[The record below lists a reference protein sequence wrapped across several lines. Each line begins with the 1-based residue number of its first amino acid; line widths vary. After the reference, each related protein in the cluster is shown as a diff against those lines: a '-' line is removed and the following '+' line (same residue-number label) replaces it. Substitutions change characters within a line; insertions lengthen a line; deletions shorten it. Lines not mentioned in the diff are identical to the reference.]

1 MLICAKSCLPIVF
14 IRAPCGIKACLWFC
28 LANAPVKRVESPMCR
43 QSSDDVLRRI
53 AIRPRHAFIA
63 PIKRFFRR
71 QLQPVIIDI
80 VLRLNT
86 GSKHIDDKLTAGPFR
101 CPAEM
106 TTVTNDLT
114 RAVHLALYDAP
125 HLLLFFYRLHALLT
139 LLILQCNAL
148 LSRCALFPKKITHPY
163 VHLPS
168 SPFKCPFTFCPDLK
182 GKERKGDQYRAKQCK
197 GVSR

>member
-1 MLICAKSCLPIVF
+1 MPRVVYLLYLFVLPVVSKPVYGSVWRMRLLSVL
-14 IRAPCGIKACLWFC
+14 RALCVVSL
-28 LANAPVKRVESPMCR
+28 
-43 QSSDDVLRRI
+43 SDDVLRRI

-71 QLQPVIIDI
+71 QLQPAIIDI

-148 LSRCALFPKKITHPY
+148 LSPCALFPKKITHPY

-182 GKERKGDQYRAKQCK
+182 GKERKGDQYRANQCK